1 MNIIVVGAG
10 GTARELLR
18 RLGDRWEVVLI
29 DPDQSKLDT
38 AAQIRPCTVVVGD
51 GSSAVTLRKAGLDDA
66 DAMVAM
72 SGDDDVNLEATRF
85 AREAGVL
92 RVIAVV
98 STPERAADF
107 RELGAE
113 VVSPDTIAARR
124 VELQLEPRRVASNA
138 FAEGK
143 AEAIEFL
150 VSPDSAV
157 RDRPLK
163 DFHSE
168 TWIVAAVLR
177 EGSLI
182 VPHGDTVLLAGDRVT
197 VVGAARDFAAI
208 VRTFTA
214 GESRFPLSFG
224 RKVGVVLDSA
234 EDLDGSVAEGLGLVR
249 NSRAEE
255 LMVIH
260 RDPATERDPRR
271 AEELE
276 ELLAK
281 LEARADGAAIDHK
294 PSSPPLGR
302 ALVSLAGEESVGVL
316 VVPAP
321 GGGEVLGRRRVARV
335 VNEYGSAGVPLLLAR
350 GRHPYA
356 SIVVPARRTLS
367 GETAGRAGIDLARSS
382 GASLVGVA
390 VVSPTFMGQDDAD
403 DARTAAG
410 WLREEAAVQD
420 VPVRRHVKRG
430 NPVRV
435 MEEMAGADS
444 LIVLAMP
451 RLPMSVLRPRLSG
464 HIIRR
469 VSASVL
475 LVPRRS

>member
-1 MNIIVVGAG
+1 MNVIVVGAG

-18 RLGDRWEVVLI
+18 RLGDRWEVVLV
-29 DPDQSKLDT
+29 DPDEAKLD
-38 AAQIRPCTVVVGD
+38 AATRIRPCTAVVGD
-51 GSSAVTLRKAGLDDA
+51 GSSAVTLRRAGLDAA
-66 DAMVAM
+66 DAVVAT
-72 SGDDDVNLEATRF
+72 SSDDDVNLEAARF

-92 RVIAVV
+92 RVITVV
-98 STPERAADF
+98 STPERAAEF

-177 EGSLI
+177 EGRLI
-182 VPHGDTVLLAGDRVT
+182 VPHGDTVLLEGDRVT

-208 VRTFTA
+208 VQTFTA

-234 EDLDGSVAEGLGLVR
+234 EDLDSTVAEALSLVR
-249 NSRAEE
+249 NSQAEE
-255 LMVIH
+255 LMVVH
-260 RDPATERDPRR
+260 RDPDAERDPRR
-271 AEELE
+271 IEELT
-276 ELLAK
+276 ELLTT
-281 LEARADGAAIDHK
+281 LEARADGAAIDLK
-294 PSSPPLGR
+294 PSPPPLGQ
-302 ALVSLAGEESVGVL
+302 ALVGLAAEESVGVL
-316 VVPAP
+316 VVRAP

-335 VNEYGSAGVPLLLAR
+335 VNDYGAAGVPVLLAR
-350 GRHPYA
+350 GLASYS

-382 GASLVGVA
+382 GASLIGVA
-390 VVSPTFMGQDDAD
+390 VVSPTFMGQDDAEE
-403 DARTAAG
+403 ARTAAG

-420 VPVRRHVKRG
+420 VPVRRRVKRG

-435 MEEMAGADS
+435 MEELAGADS

-451 RLPMSVLRPRLSG
+451 RLPMSALRPRLSG

-469 VSASVL
+469 VAASVL

>member
-18 RLGDRWEVVLI
+18 RLGDRWEVVLV
-29 DPDQSKLDT
+29 DPDQSKLDA

-51 GSSAVTLRKAGLDDA
+51 GSSAVILRKAGLNDA
-66 DAMVAM
+66 DAMVAA

-92 RVIAVV
+92 RVITVV
-98 STPERAADF
+98 STPERAPDF
-107 RELGAE
+107 RELGVE

-143 AEAIEFL
+143 AEAIEFV

-177 EGSLI
+177 EGRLI

-197 VVGAARDFAAI
+197 VVGAAKDFAAI

-234 EDLDGSVAEGLGLVR
+234 EDLDGPVAEGLSLVR
-249 NSRAEE
+249 NSQAEE
-255 LMVIH
+255 LMVVY
-260 RDPATERDPRR
+260 RDPGAERDPRSL
-271 AEELE
+271 EELE

-281 LEARADGAAIDHK
+281 LDARVDGAAIDLK

-302 ALVSLAGEESVGVL
+302 ALVGLAGEESVGVL
-316 VVPAP
+316 VVSAP
-321 GGGEVLGRRRVARV
+321 GGGEVLGRRRVAKL
-335 VNEYGSAGVPLLLAR
+335 VNEYAAAGVPLLLAR
-350 GRHPYA
+350 GRQPYA

-403 DARTAAG
+403 AARTAAG

-451 RLPMSVLRPRLSG
+451 RLPMSALRPRLSG

>member
-1 MNIIVVGAG
+1 MKVIVVGAG

-18 RLGDRWEVVLI
+18 RLGDRWDVVLV
-29 DPDQSKLDT
+29 DPDEAKLEV
-38 AAQIRPCTVVVGD
+38 AGRIRPCTLVVGD
-51 GSSAVTLRKAGLDDA
+51 GSSSVTLGRAGLETA
-66 DAMVAM
+66 DAVVAA
-72 SGDDDVNLEATRF
+72 SGDDDVNGETTRF
-85 AREAGVL
+85 ARDAGVL
-92 RVIAVV
+92 RVVTVV
-98 STPERAADF
+98 SSPERAAEF

-113 VVSPDTIAARR
+113 TVTPDTIAARHI
-124 VELQLEPRRVASNA
+124 ELQLEPRRVASTA
-138 FAEGK
+138 FADGK

-177 EGSLI
+177 EGRLI

-197 VVGAARDFAAI
+197 VVGAGKDFAAI

-224 RKVGVVLDSA
+224 RKVGVVLDSPD
-234 EDLDGSVAEGLGLVR
+234 DLDGPVSEGLSLVR
-249 NSRAEE
+249 NSQAEE
-255 LMVIH
+255 LMVVH
-260 RDPATERDPRR
+260 RDVAGERDPRK

-281 LEARADGAAIDHK
+281 LAARADGVMIDVK
-294 PSSPPLGR
+294 PSPPPLSR
-302 ALVSLAGEESVGVL
+302 ALLDLAGEESVGVL

-321 GGGEVLGRRRVARV
+321 AGGEVMGRRRFARV
-335 VNEYGSAGVPLLLAR
+335 VNAYASAGVPLLLSR

-356 SIVVPARRTLS
+356 SIVVPARRTLA

-382 GASLVGVA
+382 GAMLVGVA
-390 VVSPTFMGQDDAD
+390 VVSPTFMGQDDAT
-403 DARTAAG
+403 DAKAAAG

-435 MEEMAGADS
+435 MEEMADSAS

-451 RLPMSVLRPRLSG
+451 QLPMNAVRPRLSG

-469 VSASVL
+469 VDASVL
-475 LVPRRS
+475 LVPSRQ